1 MEFLQIIEAPLIIF
15 LAVVAPLWILAHY
28 IIRWRSAKALSSD
41 EETMLSDLWE
51 NAAKMENRLHTLEQ
65 ILDAEAPGWRTKV

>member
-1 MEFLQIIEAPLIIF
+1 MEFLNFIEAPLIIF

-28 IIRWRSAKALSSD
+28 ITRWRTGKALSSD

-51 NAAKMENRLHTLEQ
+51 NASKMENRLHTLER
-65 ILDAEAPGWRTKV
+65 ILDAEAPGWRTKA